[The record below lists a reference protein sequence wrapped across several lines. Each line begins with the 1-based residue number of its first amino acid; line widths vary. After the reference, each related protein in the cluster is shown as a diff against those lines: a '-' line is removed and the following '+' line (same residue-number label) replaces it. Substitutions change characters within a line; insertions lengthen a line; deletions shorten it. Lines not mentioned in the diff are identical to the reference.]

1 MLDVAGLLRVVLSLP
16 DVELR
21 VAWFRELLSRTPC
34 DRAAAL
40 LDALCEDSERLDPSA
55 REAVLALAA
64 LFAGLGKCELLERLR
79 EEAAGRKLLSLDR
92 MLRRT
97 PHAAVEQRQHEPPV
111 PDYGTG
117 RELTVGE
124 RRSLARR
131 PSRRSFE
138 KLLRDP
144 HPLVIQQL
152 LQNPKLT
159 EDDVIRL
166 VAHRPARAETLTEI
180 ARLPR
185 WLSRPRVRLAML
197 LNPGTP
203 EHIAVP
209 LLVACTRGE
218 LREVFQSGDTPVL
231 LRATAGELLVRRPPI
246 GVERAGATVH

>member
-1 MLDVAGLLRVVLSLP
+1 MLDVAGLVRVLLSLP
-16 DVELR
+16 EVELR

-34 DRAAAL
+34 DRAAGL
-40 LDALCEDSERLDPSA
+40 LDALCEESERLDPAA
-55 REAVLALAA
+55 REAVLALAV

-79 EEAAGRKLLSLDR
+79 EEAAGRRLLSLDR

-97 PHAAVEQRQHEPPV
+97 SHGSAEQRATEPPV
-111 PDYGTG
+111 PDYGAG

-124 RRSLARR
+124 RKSLARR

-138 KLLRDP
+138 MLLRDP
-144 HPLVIQQL
+144 HPMVIQQL

-159 EDDVIRL
+159 EDDVVRL
-166 VAHRPARAETLTEI
+166 AAHRPARAETLTEI

-203 EHIAVP
+203 EHIALP

-218 LREVFQSGDTPVL
+218 LREVVQSGDTPVL
-231 LRATAGELLVRRPPI
+231 LRATAGELLALRPPI

>member
-1 MLDVAGLLRVVLSLP
+1 MLDVAGLTRVLLSLP

-21 VAWFRELLSRTPC
+21 VAWFRELLSRTPA
-34 DRAAAL
+34 DHAATL
-40 LDALCEDSERLDPSA
+40 LNALCEDGERLEPAA
-55 REAVLALAA
+55 REAVLALAV

-97 PHAAVEQRQHEPPV
+97 HHGSLEPRPSEPPV
-111 PDYGTG
+111 PDYGAG

-124 RRSLARR
+124 RKSLARR

-138 KLLRDP
+138 MLLRDP
-144 HPLVIQQL
+144 HPMVIQQL

-166 VAHRPARAETLTEI
+166 AAHRPARVETLTEI

-185 WLSRPRVRLAML
+185 WLSRPRVRLTML

-209 LLVACTRGE
+209 LLGACTRSE
-218 LREVFQSGDTPVL
+218 LREVVQSADTPVL
-231 LRATAGELLVRRPPI
+231 LRATAAELLLRRPPI
-246 GVERAGATVH
+246 GVDRADATVH

>member
-1 MLDVAGLLRVVLSLP
+1 MHDVASLTRVLLSLP

-21 VAWFRELLSRTPC
+21 VAWFRELLSRLPP
-34 DRAAAL
+34 DQAATL
-40 LDALCEDSERLDPSA
+40 LDALCEDSERLDPAA
-55 REAVLALAA
+55 REAVLALAV

-92 MLRRT
+92 MLRRA
-97 PHAAVEQRQHEPPV
+97 PPCAAEQRAHEPPV

-124 RRSLARR
+124 RKSLARR

-144 HPLVIQQL
+144 HPLVIKQL

-159 EDDVIRL
+159 EDDVVRL
-166 VAHRPARAETLTEI
+166 AAYRPARAETLAEI

-185 WLSRPRVRLAML
+185 WLSRPRVRLALM

-203 EHIAVP
+203 DHVAVP
-209 LLVACTRGE
+209 LLAACTRSE
-218 LREVFQSGDTPVL
+218 LREVVQSADTPVL
-231 LRATAGELLVRRPPI
+231 LRVTAGELLVRRPPI